1 MKKSIIYLGILSTVL
16 LNTMSANEIIL
27 DQQNIE
33 NDIVRT
39 ESKSKSNFNL
49 ISNSKIEKP
58 EIKFESESKIKE
70 SIAVISSKYVKS
82 IEEVIEENKK
92 ITESPEEE
100 YLPLNLG
107 LSIEEM
113 INLDNQIIESTISN
127 EVYPL
132 DFEVI
137 NSKQAIN
144 TYEFRSKDAL
154 KS

>member
-39 ESKSKSNFNL
+39 ESKSNLNL

-58 EIKFESESKIKE
+58 EIKFESESKIKK
-70 SIAVISSKYVKS
+70 SIAVISSNYVKS

-132 DFEVI
+132 NFEVI

-144 TYEFRSKDAL
+144 TYEFRSKEAL

>member
-16 LNTMSANEIIL
+16 INTLSANGIAFE
-27 DQQNIE
+27 QQNTE
-33 NDIVRT
+33 NDVMIT
-39 ESKSKSNFNL
+39 TSKSSL
-49 ISNSKIEKP
+49 TSNSKIEKP

-70 SIAVISSKYVKS
+70 SIAVISSNYVKS

-92 ITESPEEE
+92 ITEGTEEE

-107 LSIEEM
+107 LSIEE
-113 INLDNQIIESTISN
+113 IIYLDNQIIESTISN

-137 NSKQAIN
+137 NSKQAVN
-144 TYEFRSKDAL
+144 TYEFKSKEAL

>member
-16 LNTMSANEIIL
+16 VNTLSANEIIS

-33 NDIVRT
+33 NEIVRT
-39 ESKSKSNFNL
+39 ESKSNL
-49 ISNSKIEKP
+49 ISNSNSLLEKP

-70 SIAVISSKYVKS
+70 SIAVISSNYVKS

-92 ITESPEEE
+92 IIESQEEE

-107 LSIEEM
+107 FSVEE
-113 INLDNQIIESTISN
+113 IIHLDNQIIESTISN

-137 NSKQAIN
+137 NSKKAIN
-144 TYEFRSKDAL
+144 TYEFKCKEVL

>member
-1 MKKSIIYLGILSTVL
+1 M
-16 LNTMSANEIIL
+16 NENNIL
-27 DQQNIE
+27 DEMQGEVVVLQAE
-33 NDIVRT
+33 T
-39 ESKSKSNFNL
+39 EV
-49 ISNSKIEKP
+49 
-58 EIKFESESKIKE
+58 SEE
-70 SIAVISSKYVKS
+70 

-132 DFEVI
+132 NFEVI